1 MHICMSLCP
10 SDKPLLTFSNDRTR
24 KSIVQGRIWSI
35 RWMIKI
41 DKKNYG
47 AVLRLNAA
55 LLQPNVFFFPGY
67 VYYIDKEIQL
77 LFVS

>member
-1 MHICMSLCP
+1 
-10 SDKPLLTFSNDRTR
+10 
-24 KSIVQGRIWSI
+24 
-35 RWMIKI
+35 MIKI